1 MTQGFYS
8 SDRIIVFLIEVYKAY
23 IFQNVKIILF
33 TFYFEREI
41 ERMIRKIEG
50 KKEEY
55 NLDMI
60 SQIEWLLK

>member
-1 MTQGFYS
+1 M
-8 SDRIIVFLIEVYKAY
+8 FLIEVYKAY